1 MSLRFR
7 GGERLQRGRGIGG
20 LLRLAKG
27 LFSPLAKTIKGV
39 VTSNTGKAIGKAVK
53 NQLVESGA
61 SIAGD
66 VMMGNDIRESMQR
79 EVKNARQNAAIG
91 IQKRKKRRGPSKF
104 ERFCSSES
112 DYSKFKGLCILKYAR
127 DYAMGHDD
135 LVEKVQK
142 YFKNSYCKEL
152 AIEMVKKTTEAF
164 EKKYGKNDSR
174 SNMNFL

>member
-61 SIAGD
+61 NIASD
-66 VMMGNDIRESMQR
+66 VLMGNDVNESIQR
-79 EVKNARQNAAIG
+79 ELQNTRQNAAIG
-91 IQKRKKRRGPSKF
+91 IQKIKRKNINKPVHQPPSKKKLKQSKF
-104 ERFCSSES
+104 NRFS
-112 DYSKFKGLCILKYAR
+112 YSK
-127 DYAMGHDD
+127 
-135 LVEKVQK
+135 
-142 YFKNSYCKEL
+142 
-152 AIEMVKKTTEAF
+152 
-164 EKKYGKNDSR
+164 
-174 SNMNFL
+174 